1 MFLLVRR
8 SGPGLPASGSEAGEG
23 GDGAGGPAGRD
34 RDGRGGAEPGPH
46 PGEDAA
52 AGRDGEG
59 RDGGDPVGAKRGLN
73 RVVLD
78 ANVLVSALLFGGRLE
93 PIRRGWR
100 TGRIRPV
107 LSKEIA
113 DEPVRGLA
121 YPKFRLTREEISA
134 LLKTELLPYVG
145 VVGG

>member
-1 MFLLVRR
+1 M
-8 SGPGLPASGSEAGEG
+8 
-23 GDGAGGPAGRD
+23 
-34 RDGRGGAEPGPH
+34 GAE
-46 PGEDAA
+46 
-52 AGRDGEG
+52 
-59 RDGGDPVGAKRGLN
+59 RGLS

-100 TGRIRPV
+100 TGRFRPV

-113 DEPVRGLA
+113 DELVRVLA

-134 LLKTELLPYVG
+134 LLKTELLPYVEVVDVQEDDRAWCRDPADDKFIRCALAARCRYLVTGDEDLLALREVEG
-145 VVGG
+145 VRIVSPAGFLRTR